1 MFAPDHVLVEVQL
14 LPEVLRLLGRLVNFI
29 LAYLCV
35 RINYILIIV
44 NFWCFEIIKRLNLGW
59 FFVWSEIVNLL
70 LVDELFIVSHVVE
83 DAGDA
88 RELELRF
95 DSYGVVVN
103 WCLFT
108 KGTFI
113 LLNSGFFI
121 RPLTPLHFSGSSPSS
136 LRLAI
141 LLLREVS
148 DCLISSMRTSSAH
161 GSNCILDYVYA

>member
-1 MFAPDHVLVEVQL
+1 M
-14 LPEVLRLLGRLVNFI
+14 
-29 LAYLCV
+29 
-35 RINYILIIV
+35 RIHHILIIV

-59 FFVWSEIVNLL
+59 LFVWSEIVYLL
-70 LVDELFIVSHVVE
+70 LIDELFIVAYVVE

-88 RELELRF
+88 RELELGF

-108 KGTFI
+108 KRTFI
-113 LLNSGFFI
+113 LLNSRLFI
-121 RPLTPLHFSGSSPSS
+121 GSLTPLHFSGSTPTS

-148 DCLISSMRTSSAH
+148 DCLISSMRTGSAY
-161 GSNCILDYVYA
+161 GSNCILDYVYAWAVDSISWFRGILSLFDGSWSHTICSA

>member
-35 RINYILIIV
+35 RINHILIIV
-44 NFWCFEIIKRLNLGW
+44 NFWCFKIIKRLNLGW

-70 LVDELFIVSHVVE
+70 LVDELFIVAHVVE

-95 DSYGVVVN
+95 DSYRVVVN
-103 WCLFT
+103 
-108 KGTFI
+108 
-113 LLNSGFFI
+113 
-121 RPLTPLHFSGSSPSS
+121 
-136 LRLAI
+136 
-141 LLLREVS
+141 
-148 DCLISSMRTSSAH
+148 
-161 GSNCILDYVYA
+161 